1 MPLLER
7 GGARL
12 YYQVRGSGA
21 PVLMIHSAT
30 STGTHEWDELVQRL
44 HLSYRCIVPDLRS
57 HGESDHV
64 EGALGLD
71 EVVSDLRS
79 LIAQVDL
86 GSPHVVGFSF
96 GAEVALEMEIRQP
109 GSFQSLILVSP
120 GTGHSDGVP
129 RVEKMAVRWPRSLRE
144 LHASKHGPEHWRT
157 ILEALSDDAA
167 NRAQIP
173 DDVLSAVDCPML
185 LVVGS
190 EDQPIRVKQAIRLAE
205 LNSRAR
211 LVTMDGA
218 GHAAHAADPDTFA
231 SVVGAFLASATVE
244 SR

>member
-1 MPLLER
+1 
-7 GGARL
+7 
-12 YYQVRGSGA
+12 
-21 PVLMIHSAT
+21 MIHSAT

-129 RVEKMAVRWPRSLRE
+129 RVERMAVRWPRSLRE
-144 LHASKHGPEHWRT
+144 LHNSKHGPEHWRV
-157 ILEALSDDAA
+157 ILESLSGDAMK
-167 NRAQIP
+167 RAQIP
-173 DDVLSAVDCPML
+173 DDILSAIGCPML

-190 EDQPIRVKQAIRLAE
+190 EDQPIRVKQALRLAE
-205 LNSRAR
+205 LNSRAQV
-211 LVTMDGA
+211 VTMNRV
-218 GHAAHAADPDTFA
+218 GHAAHAAAPDVFA
-231 SVVGAFLASATVE
+231 AVAVEFLESFRTE
-244 SR
+244 SRGVGHPQLS

>member
-7 GGARL
+7 DGAQLHYR
-12 YYQVRGSGA
+12 VEGSGA
-21 PVLMIHSAT
+21 PVLLIHSAT
-30 STGTHEWDELVQRL
+30 STGTYEWDALVQRL
-44 HLSYRCIVPDLRS
+44 RLSYRCIVPDLRS
-57 HGESDHV
+57 HGSSDHV

-86 GSPHVVGFSF
+86 GRPHVVGFSF
-96 GAEVALEMEIRQP
+96 GAEVALEMEIHQP
-109 GSFQSLILVSP
+109 GTAQSLILVSP

-129 RVEKMAVRWPRSLRE
+129 QVEKMAVRWPRSLRE
-144 LHASKHGPEHWRT
+144 LHTSKHGPNHWRT
-157 ILEALSDDAA
+157 ILETLSDDAS
-167 NRAQIP
+167 NRAQVA
-173 DDVLSAVDCPML
+173 DDVLSGIDCPML

-190 EDQPIRVKQAIRLAE
+190 EDQPIRVGQALRLAE

-211 LVTMDGA
+211 LVTMDGV

-231 SVVGAFLASATVE
+231 DVAGDFLASVGIE

>member
-1 MPLLER
+1 
-7 GGARL
+7 
-12 YYQVRGSGA
+12 
-21 PVLMIHSAT
+21 MIHSAT
-30 STGTHEWDELVQRL
+30 STGAHEWDALVRRL
-44 HLSYRCIVPDLRS
+44 HHSYSCIVPDLRS
-57 HGESDHV
+57 HGASDHV

-71 EVVSDLRS
+71 EVIGDLRS
-79 LIAQVDL
+79 LIAQVGL
-86 GSPHVVGFSF
+86 GRPHVVGFSF

-109 GSFQSLILVSP
+109 GTAQSLILASP

-129 RVEKMAVRWPRSLRE
+129 QVEKMAVRWPRSLRE
-144 LHASKHGPEHWRT
+144 LHTPKHGPTHWRT
-157 ILEALSDDAA
+157 ILESLSDDAA
-167 NRAQIP
+167 DRVQVA

-190 EDQPIRVKQAIRLAE
+190 QDQPIRVQQAIHLAQ

-218 GHAAHAADPDTFA
+218 GHAVHAANPDNFA
-231 SVVGAFLASATVE
+231 AVAADFLASAAIE